1 MKNSNYLRLT
11 FFILVSMYINLVAV
25 YSQETKIILKLNNDI
40 ITNIDIEN
48 EYDYL
53 ILLNQNLEDI
63 DDKTLKKIAKNSL
76 IKEIIKKNELIKYVD
91 TNDERDSAVD
101 QTIKEIYKKIGI
113 SSEEEFKEYLKKK
126 DLDFKDIYQKI
137 KVEVYWNQL
146 IYSKYSD
153 QLNIDED
160 EIKKKILNNNEKQ
173 EVFNLSE
180 IVYEFNTKE
189 EIENKYKEIENSVKD
204 IGFEKTVLLFSVAP
218 SKNDSGSIG
227 WIRKSSLSD
236 EIKKEIENLQI
247 NEITNPIN
255 IPSGILVLKL
265 NKKRLEDEELDLK
278 KELDK
283 EINRE
288 LNNQLNNYSLIFFNK
303 IKNNYIINEY

>member
-1 MKNSNYLRLT
+1 M
-11 FFILVSMYINLVAV
+11 ILV
-25 YSQETKIILKLNNDI
+25 
-40 ITNIDIEN
+40 
-48 EYDYL
+48 
-53 ILLNQNLEDI
+53 
-63 DDKTLKKIAKNSL
+63 
-76 IKEIIKKNELIKYVD
+76 
-91 TNDERDSAVD
+91 
-101 QTIKEIYKKIGI
+101 
-113 SSEEEFKEYLKKK
+113 
-126 DLDFKDIYQKI
+126 
-137 KVEVYWNQL
+137 
-146 IYSKYSD
+146 
-153 QLNIDED
+153 
-160 EIKKKILNNNEKQ
+160 
-173 EVFNLSE
+173 
-180 IVYEFNTKE
+180 
-189 EIENKYKEIENSVKD
+189 D

>member
-1 MKNSNYLRLT
+1 MKNSNYLRLI

-76 IKEIIKKNELIKYVD
+76 IKEIIKKNELIKYVN

-113 SSEEEFKEYLKKK
+113 SAEEEFKEYLKKK

-236 EIKKEIENLQI
+236 KIKKEIENLQI